1 MKVRL
6 GLTLLRYRPPFFSY
20 VNDVVV
26 MLINKN
32 FHKKGSDSNLN
43 KFLSDLD
50 LVLVKITKENKLV
63 FSMSDW
69 NLNLINHHCH
79 I

>member
-1 MKVRL
+1 
-6 GLTLLRYRPPFFSY
+6 
-20 VNDVVV
+20 
-26 MLINKN
+26 MLISKN

-50 LVLVKITKENKLV
+50 LVLGKITKENKLV